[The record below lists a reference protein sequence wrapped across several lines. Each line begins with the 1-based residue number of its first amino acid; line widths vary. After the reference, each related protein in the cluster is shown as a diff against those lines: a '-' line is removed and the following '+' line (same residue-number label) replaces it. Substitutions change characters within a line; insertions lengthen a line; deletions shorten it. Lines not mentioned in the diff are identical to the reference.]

1 MKVRFAPSPTGFIHI
16 GNVRTAVINFI
27 IAQKEGAKMVLRIE
41 DTDRERS
48 TLESEKS
55 IIEDLKWLGISWNE
69 GPDVGGTCGPYRQ
82 SERFD
87 IYNEYTEKLLASGA
101 AYHCYCTQEE
111 LDAQRKQAEAEK
123 TAFVYP
129 GTCRNLTLDQKK
141 ERESRGIKP
150 TVRFRVPDGE
160 TVVVKDLIKGDVTFS
175 SENIGGDF
183 ILVRSDGTPVYN
195 YIVSI
200 DDALMGV
207 THVIRGEDHL
217 SNTPKQILVAR
228 AMGLKEPA
236 YAHLALVLG
245 PDRSKLSKRHGM
257 TSLNMYREEGYLPEA
272 LMNYLSMLGWAAKDD
287 EEILSIEKI
296 IEQIDLNNLSKS
308 AAVFDFQKLKWVNGK
323 YLRDLSLPQATNMFI
338 PFIEKAG
345 YDTSKFDPAY
355 LEQLVS
361 VLQIKCDILKDIQN
375 LAPIFLDEV
384 TVPDESAI
392 EMLSSEEGKAV
403 IKAAHE
409 LFSSTLTAD
418 NFTELLVERVKE
430 ATGQKGKKLFMPIR
444 AMLTGRTAGPEM
456 DQAKPLI
463 GYERCKKRV
472 QYCYDRFC

>member
-16 GNVRTAVINFI
+16 GNVRTAVINFL
-27 IAQKEGAKMVLRIE
+27 IAQKEGARMVLRIE

-48 TLESEKS
+48 TIESEKS
-55 IIEDLKWLGISWNE
+55 IIEDLKWLGVSWDE
-69 GPDVGGTCGPYRQ
+69 GPDVGGPCGPYRQ

-87 IYNEYTEKLLASGA
+87 IYREYTDKLLASGA

-111 LDAQRKQAEAEK
+111 LDAQRKQAEANK

-129 GTCRNLTLDQKK
+129 GTCRNLTAEQKK
-141 ERESRGIKP
+141 AREGQSIKP

-228 AMGLKEPA
+228 AMGLKEPL

-245 PDRSKLSKRHGM
+245 PDRAKLSKRHGM
-257 TSLNMYREEGYLPEA
+257 TSLNMYREEGYLPDA
-272 LMNYLSMLGWAAKDD
+272 MLNYLAMLGWSARDD
-287 EEILSIEKI
+287 EEILTIEEI
-296 IEQIDLNNLSKS
+296 ISQIDLQNLSKS
-308 AAVFDFQKLKWVNGK
+308 AAVFDFQKLKWLNGK
-323 YLRDLSLPQATNMFI
+323 YLRDLPLAEATDLFV

-345 YDTSKFDPAY
+345 YDTSRLDRAY

-361 VLQIKCDILKDIQN
+361 VLQVKCDILKDIQA
-375 LAPIFLDEV
+375 LTPIFLDEIPE
-384 TVPDESAI
+384 PDESAI
-392 EMLSSEEGKAV
+392 ETLSSEDGRNV

-409 LFSSTLTAD
+409 LFEAALTPD
-418 NFTELLVERVKE
+418 NFIELLVNSIKD

-472 QYCYDRFC
+472 RYCYERFC